1 MLTSFG
7 VGMSGESV
15 ADYYFKIPRY
25 EKKCPAVTAHYI
37 IICSISDALPD
48 QLSAAHAAF
57 KSKPELRFVDL
68 QKEPDHILLRS
79 ILRKYGMD
87 FVWATA
93 VTVIKDTKLRFSPG
107 PVKTLGENKSVNQ
120 GVYTPS
126 SVEAFKFLLHAI
138 RQQTEKPITFIYCPY
153 VPIIKNNHVD
163 FEDHEADMVAIF
175 AKECPRNNIGF
186 IDMTKEFC
194 NYYKDT
200 GKFPRGFHN
209 SRPSQGHF
217 NHNGHR
223 LIAQAIYK
231 DYISKSM
238 RSRAFYAD

>member
-1 MLTSFG
+1 
-7 VGMSGESV
+7 MSGESV

-25 EKKCPAVTAHYI
+25 EKKCPAIIAHYI
-37 IICSISDALPD
+37 IICSVTDALPD
-48 QLSAAHAAF
+48 QLTAAHAVF
-57 KSKPELRFVDL
+57 QSKPELRIADP
-68 QKEPDHILLRS
+68 QKEPDHVWLRS

-87 FVWATA
+87 FVWSAA

-107 PVKTLGENKSVNQ
+107 LAKTGTPPAAGENKLSNP
-120 GVYTPS
+120 TAS
-126 SVEAFKFLLHAI
+126 SVEAFKFLMHAM

-153 VPIIKNNHVD
+153 VPIIKNNQVVFD
-163 FEDHEADMVAIF
+163 DTEAAMVAIF
-175 AKECPRNNIGF
+175 AKECQKNDIGF

-194 NYYKDT
+194 DFYRGT
-200 GKFPRGFHN
+200 GAFPRGFHN

-231 DYISKSM
+231 DSISTNM
-238 RSRAFYAD
+238 RSHAFYAD